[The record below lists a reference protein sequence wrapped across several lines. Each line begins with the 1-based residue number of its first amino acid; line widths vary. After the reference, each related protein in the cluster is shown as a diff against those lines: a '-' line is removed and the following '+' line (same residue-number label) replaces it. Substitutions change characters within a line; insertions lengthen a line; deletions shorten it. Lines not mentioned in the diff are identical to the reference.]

1 MSKIS
6 NDGLQELTKNIK
18 NPLDSLY
25 DKVTKKGSIRWSDM
39 KEEYDFIHKFLTR
52 ISNEWDTS
60 GSDSAPD
67 PTVIVNNKVY
77 KAEQ

>member
-18 NPLDSLY
+18 NPLESLY
-25 DKVTKKGSIRWSDM
+25 NKVEKKGSIRWSDM
-39 KEEYDFIHKFLTR
+39 REEFDYIYKFLTT
-52 ISNEWDTS
+52 IANEWDTT